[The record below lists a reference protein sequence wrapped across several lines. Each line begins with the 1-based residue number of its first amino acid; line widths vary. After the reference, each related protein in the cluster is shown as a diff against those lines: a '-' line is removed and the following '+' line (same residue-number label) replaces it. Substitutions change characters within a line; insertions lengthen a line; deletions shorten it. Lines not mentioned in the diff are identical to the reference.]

1 MSDTELKV
9 CPFCRCK
16 VNASVMQIGHK
27 KGCFLKAVLDKEPF
41 KTGEQWDEAWN
52 TRTNAKEELVEII
65 KNDLRHESC
74 KYGEDYLQALED
86 VEKAIKELDI

>member
-1 MSDTELKV
+1 MSDTELKP
-9 CPFCRCK
+9 CPFCGGK

-52 TRTNAKEELVEII
+52 TRTNTKLIEKI
-65 KNDLRHESC
+65 KSIPGWKTVSGKQISE
-74 KYGEDYLQALED
+74 KD
-86 VEKAIKELDI
+86 VIEAIKELDI